1 MKKSQA
7 ILIILIIICYI
18 ILIADLTSSDEVK
31 LKAERL
37 SLEREISL
45 QRANIERKTLELNM
59 LNEQLRFNDIIMN
72 EKFWFVME
80 NKELF
85 KESGV
90 SND

>member
-1 MKKSQA
+1 MKKSQV
-7 ILIILIIICYI
+7 ILIILIIICYV
-18 ILIADLTSSDEVK
+18 ILIADLTSYDEIK

-37 SLEREISL
+37 GLEREISL
-45 QRANIERKTLELNM
+45 QRADIERKTLELNM

-85 KESGV
+85 GGK
-90 SND
+90 

>member
-1 MKKSQA
+1 MKKSQV

-18 ILIADLTSSDEVK
+18 ILIADLTSCDEIK

-45 QRANIERKTLELNM
+45 QRADIERKTLELNM

-80 NKELF
+80 NK
-85 KESGV
+85 
-90 SND
+90 

>member
-1 MKKSQA
+1 MKKSHA
-7 ILIILIIICYI
+7 ILIVLIIIAYI
-18 ILIADLTSSDEVK
+18 VLIADLTHSDEIK

-45 QRANIERKTLELNM
+45 QRADIERKTLQLNM
-59 LNEQLRFNDIIMN
+59 LNEQLRFNDVIMN

-85 KESGV
+85 GGE
-90 SND
+90 

>member
-1 MKKSQA
+1 MKKSHA
-7 ILIILIIICYI
+7 ILIILIIIAYI
-18 ILIADLTSSDEVK
+18 VLIADLTHSDEIK

-45 QRANIERKTLELNM
+45 QRTDIERKTLQLNM

-72 EKFWFVME
+72 KKFWFVME

-85 KESGV
+85 GGE
-90 SND
+90 